1 ELSKATS
8 LSYRH
13 QYSVDREVSTSNFN
27 APLNLC
33 ELFNDEIMN
42 NESISLP
49 MSVFQGEL
57 NEHGIAQDKSKGLL
71 SLLDGIIIRI
81 IEKLSSED
89 IANLADTCIKLREVV
104 RKMTTGDDSLSDFS
118 IESIDELDCT
128 CE

>member
-1 ELSKATS
+1 
-8 LSYRH
+8 
-13 QYSVDREVSTSNFN
+13 
-27 APLNLC
+27 
-33 ELFNDEIMN
+33 MN